1 MTEKSALMVF
11 QDLYL
16 RGPGIKRAALS
27 QALDEMAQA
36 DDQWIRNKELE
47 QNLHTGEDDGDAM
60 AFSRLSGEGFAAAGL
75 VLWSRPDGY
84 SVANIVPLETGSLSH
99 EEYNAILNDFQT
111 RIALP
116 AANKCGYKVEVSA
129 ATASLDDWVGNE
141 TATAL
146 RRFSALANKSTGSA
160 HPLDQKRWLDF
171 LIRSHQESEPLD
183 GSRLCRW
190 LIEVEHWP
198 EDSAHSL
205 TIEYEFGLAL
215 LAQYDQA
222 GQ

>member
-1 MTEKSALMVF
+1 MAKKSALMVF

-16 RGPGIKRAALS
+16 HGPRAKRAALS
-27 QALDEMAQA
+27 QALDEMTQA
-36 DDQWIRNKELE
+36 DQQWTRNRELE
-47 QNLHTGEDDGDAM
+47 QNLHIGEDDCDAM
-60 AFSRLSGEGFAAAGL
+60 AFSRLSEEGFAAAGL
-75 VLWSRPDGY
+75 VLWSKPDGY
-84 SVANIVPLETGSLSH
+84 SVANIVPLETGSLSY
-99 EEYNAILNDFQT
+99 EQYNAILTDFQT

-116 AANKCGYKVEVSA
+116 AAKKSGYMVEVSA

-146 RRFSALANKSTGSA
+146 RRFSASANKSTGSA

-171 LIRSHQESEPLD
+171 LIRAHRESEPLD

-190 LIEVEHWP
+190 LIEVENWP
-198 EDSAHSL
+198 EDLAHTL